1 MLKLWDVP
9 CRGKD
14 RTVYALPVSVEIRYA
29 HRSSSITNGR
39 AACCCGAKLGACPL
53 ADGDPRYFGF
63 ELSMRDEPKLLVP
76 SGVNGSLLQF
86 DGTRHSC
93 HTVGGVFSCS
103 AIFVYTLAASS
114 LQEPADARYAEHR
127 LPSHLQRPPSP
138 TAVQEQLIKSSC
150 QLALLHS

>member
-9 CRGKD
+9 CRGQD
-14 RTVYALPVSVEIRYA
+14 RTVYALSVSVEMRYA

-53 ADGDPRYFGF
+53 AERDPRCFGC
-63 ELSMRDEPKLLVP
+63 ELLMRDESKLLVP
-76 SGVNGSLLQF
+76 IGVNGSLLQL

-103 AIFVYTLAASS
+103 AIFVYTFAASS
-114 LQEPADARYAEHR
+114 LQEPANVRYAEHR
-127 LPSHLQRPPSP
+127 LPSHLQRHPIP
-138 TAVQEQLIKSSC
+138 TAIQEQLRESSC